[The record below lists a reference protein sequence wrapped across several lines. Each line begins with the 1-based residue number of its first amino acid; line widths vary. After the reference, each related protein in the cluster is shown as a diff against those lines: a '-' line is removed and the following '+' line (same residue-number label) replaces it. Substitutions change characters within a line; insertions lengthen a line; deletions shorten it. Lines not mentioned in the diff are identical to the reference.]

1 MTRDI
6 SRALRGTTALCV
18 AWLLALPALAQ
29 EGAQNGDDS
38 QAGPGGFLGTLTL
51 QESKREVRTDT
62 ATPVTEIDQDEIKDR
77 QAGTVAELIDSV
89 PGVNL
94 VNGTRAQGSGI
105 NIRGF
110 GATGTYGTDQKVL
123 IQVDGVTRGSEE
135 LYRIGNQL
143 FTDPALYKQVEVIR
157 GTVGSFEYGSGVV
170 GGAVLLE
177 TKDAS
182 DFTGGEPGF
191 AFRQMLEF
199 STNGEGIANS
209 SILAW
214 QPTEKLEFLLNYTN
228 RQLGIQE
235 DGDGNPINPDGGD
248 INDPSYMFK
257 GKLTFGADD
266 AHSLTAS
273 YTNTDSTQYNVPYD
287 AFGLGT
293 GFGFVDRETSSETAM
308 LRYGYNPAGNEL
320 IDLTLQF
327 SYANEEIMQ
336 TPVPGTPPF
345 LTGLL
350 DADHKY
356 ETTTVTLKNRARFD
370 TGPVAHELVSGMEYI
385 HRKRLNASSAP
396 GGKDNRWA
404 LFLIDEMAFGGG
416 WTVTPALRYETSKID
431 GDTPPNNGR
440 FSHDALMGGVSAR
453 YAFGNGV
460 SVFGSA
466 AYTEVLPPIDDLDNL
481 VRVSMTEKS
490 RTFEVGGAYD
500 GRDVFRAGD
509 RLALKVNAYDTELWD
524 VTSYVSTTPMGSQLL
539 DGVHVQGIEIEG
551 SYAMRNGLYA
561 DLNAT
566 FAEAEQTDAV
576 LVTSDWGLNAGN
588 NLRLTVGKT
597 FGDALDLSWETEM
610 NESVTNGFGYTPS
623 YAVHNL
629 RATLAPGRGV
639 WEGTELRVGIENLF
653 DQSYRT
659 PLMSP
664 GRRATGRNFKFTV
677 AKAF

>member
-1 MTRDI
+1 MTRNI
-6 SRALRGTTALCV
+6 SRALWGTTALCM
-18 AWLLALPALAQ
+18 AWLGTGPAVAQ
-29 EGAQNGDDS
+29 DGEE
-38 QAGPGGFLGTLTL
+38 GFLGTITL
-51 QESKREVRTDT
+51 QESKRDVRTDT
-62 ATPVTEIDQDEIKDR
+62 ATAVTEIDETEIKDR

-143 FTDPALYKQVEVIR
+143 FTDPALYKRAEVIR

-214 QPTEKLEFLLNYTN
+214 QPTEKLEFLVNYTN
-228 RQLGIQE
+228 RQLGIQK
-235 DGDGNPINPDGGD
+235 DGDGIPINPAGGD
-248 INDPSYMFK
+248 INDPSYMVK

-308 LRYGYNPAGNEL
+308 LRYGYNPVGNDL
-320 IDLTLQF
+320 IDLSLQF

-336 TPVPGTPPF
+336 TPVPGTPVF
-345 LTGLL
+345 LFGLL

-356 ETTTVTLKNRARFD
+356 ETTTVTLKNRSYFD
-370 TGPVAHELVSGMEYI
+370 TGPVAHNLVSGMEYI
-385 HRKRLNASSAP
+385 YRKRLDASSAP
-396 GGKDNRWA
+396 GGDDNRWA
-404 LFLIDEMAFGGG
+404 FFLIDEMAFGGG
-416 WTVTPALRYETSKID
+416 WTVTPALRYETSKIQ
-431 GDTPPNNGR
+431 GSTAPNNGR
-440 FSHDALMGGVSAR
+440 FTNEALMGGLSAR

-466 AYTEVLPPIDDLDNL
+466 AYTEVLPPIDDLDN
-481 VRVSMTEKS
+481 VARVSTTEKS
-490 RTFEVGGAYD
+490 RTFEIGAAYEGLD
-500 GRDVFRAGD
+500 LFRPGD
-509 RLALKVNAYDTELWD
+509 RLSLKANIYDTELWD
-524 VTSYVSTTPMGSQLL
+524 VTSYVSTTPAGQQLL
-539 DGVHVQGIEIEG
+539 DEVRTRGVEIEG
-551 SYAMRNGLYA
+551 SYAMQNGFYT
-561 DLNAT
+561 DINAT

-576 LVTSDWGLNAGN
+576 FVTQDWGLQAGN
-588 NLRLTVGKT
+588 NLRVTVGKK
-597 FGDALDLSWETEM
+597 FGDAVDLSWETEM
-610 NESVTNGFGYTPS
+610 NESVTNLFGYTPS

-629 RATLAPGRGV
+629 RATVAPKGGV
-639 WEGTELRVGIENLF
+639 WEGTEFRVGVENLF
-653 DQSYRT
+653 DQNYRT

-664 GRRATGRNFKFTV
+664 GRRATGRNFKITI

>member
-1 MTRDI
+1 MTRGI
-6 SRALRGTTALCV
+6 SRALMGTTALCV
-18 AWLLALPALAQ
+18 TWIGASPAMAQ
-29 EGAQNGDDS
+29 DMAEGPA
-38 QAGPGGFLGTLTL
+38 GFLGTITL
-51 QESKREVRTDT
+51 QESKRDVRTDT
-62 ATPVTEIDQDEIKDR
+62 ATAITEIDETEIKDR

-214 QPTEKLEFLLNYTN
+214 QPTEKLEFLVNYTN

-235 DGDGNPINPDGGD
+235 DGDGNPINPAGGD
-248 INDPSYMFK
+248 INDPSYMVK

-308 LRYGYNPAGNEL
+308 LRYGYNPAGN
-320 IDLTLQF
+320 DLVDLSLQF

-345 LTGLL
+345 LVGLIG
-350 DADHKY
+350 ADHKY
-356 ETTTVTLKNRARFD
+356 ETTTVTLKNRSYFD
-370 TGPVAHELVSGMEYI
+370 TGPVAHNLVSGMEYI
-385 HRKRLNASSAP
+385 YRKRLDASSAP
-396 GGKDNRWA
+396 GGDDNRWA
-404 LFLIDEMAFGGG
+404 FFLIDEMAFGGG
-416 WTVTPALRYETSKID
+416 WTVTPAVRYETSDIS
-431 GDTPPNNGR
+431 GTTAPNNGQ
-440 FSHDALMGGVSAR
+440 FSNEALMGGVSVR
-453 YAFGNGV
+453 YAFGNGI

-466 AYTEVLPPIDDLDNL
+466 AYTEVLPPIDDLDN
-481 VRVSMTEKS
+481 VARVSTTEKS
-490 RTFEVGGAYD
+490 RTFEIGAAYEGQD
-500 GRDVFRAGD
+500 LFSSGD
-509 RLALKVNAYDTELWD
+509 TLSLKANIYDTELWD
-524 VTSYVSTTPMGSQLL
+524 VTSYVSATPMGQQLL
-539 DGVHVQGIEIEG
+539 DEVHTQGIEVEG
-551 SYAMRNGLYA
+551 SYAMQNGFYT
-561 DLNAT
+561 DVNAT
-566 FAEAEQTDAV
+566 ITEAEQTDAV
-576 LVTSDWGLNAGN
+576 FVTQDWGLQAGN
-588 NLRLTVGKT
+588 SLRVTVGKKW
-597 FGDALDLSWETEM
+597 GDALDLSWETEM
-610 NESVTNGFGYTPS
+610 NESVTNTFGYTPG

-629 RATLAPGRGV
+629 RATVAPKEGV
-639 WEGTELRVGIENLF
+639 WEGTEFRVGVENLF
-653 DQSYRT
+653 DQNYRT

-664 GRRATGRNFKFTV
+664 GRRATGRNFKVTI